1 MLKECPWKTKR
12 FRQTS
17 IVFGLSQGSCRE
29 NFHYSR
35 HNFGWSRSDKIMNQ
49 QRKKLMTI
57 VSNIR
62 YLARQSLPMCE
73 IYPYSEF
80 FWSVFFPHLDWIGRY
95 TVYLSAFRPNAGK
108 YRPEK
113 LQMRTLFMHCS
124 VLRKLENWWKAWIEF
139 KSSLADV
146 TKSKW

>member
-95 TVYLSAFRPNAGK
+95 TVYLSAFRPNGESTDQKNYK
-108 YRPEK
+108 YGHFSCTILFWGNWKTDERPGSNSN
-113 LQMRTLFMHCS
+113 LH
-124 VLRKLENWWKAWIEF
+124 
-139 KSSLADV
+139 
-146 TKSKW
+146 